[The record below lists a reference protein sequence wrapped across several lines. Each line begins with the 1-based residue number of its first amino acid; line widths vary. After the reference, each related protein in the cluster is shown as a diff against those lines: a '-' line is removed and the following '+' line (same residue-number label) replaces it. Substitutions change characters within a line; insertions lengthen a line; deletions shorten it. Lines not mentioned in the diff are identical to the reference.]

1 MPMQSVRNVYRSEY
15 NGSEVVVYEVDEVVQ
30 SMSFTEEKKRNDL
43 VLEYTQCMCDA
54 AEEKKECRDML
65 VIGSA
70 GYSIPKYMIS
80 RHPDLRMDVVDLDET
95 AEETA
100 REYFY
105 LDDLYKTYGTER
117 LSTITAEGREYM
129 ETCGKQYDIIMLD
142 AFIGE
147 LPAFTLFT
155 KEGLGC
161 AKKCLKKGGW
171 IIANLPGMIE
181 TEDFPLTYDF
191 AHTFV
196 QEFSYVS
203 LLMQKSYQSEDECN
217 YILIASDAPVF
228 FDGQMYLDMQWGNT
242 LEDADIPV
250 LLEEYED

>member
-30 SMSFTEEKKRNDL
+30 SMSFTDEEKRNDL

-54 AEEKKECRDML
+54 AEKKNECRDML

-80 RHPDLRMDVVDLDET
+80 RHADVRMDVVDLDET

-105 LDDLYKTYGTER
+105 LNELYATYGTER
-117 LSTITAEGREYM
+117 LATITAEGREYM

-147 LPAFTLFT
+147 LPAFSLFT
-155 KEGLGC
+155 AEGL
-161 AKKCLKKGGW
+161 AAEKKCLKKGGW

-191 AHTFV
+191 VHTFA
-196 QEFSYVS
+196 QKFSFVS
-203 LLMQKSYQSEDECN
+203 LLRQESFSSEDECN
-217 YILIASDAPVF
+217 YIVIASDEPVMF
-228 FDGQMYLDMQWGNT
+228 EDQLYFDAQWGNT
-242 LEDADIPV
+242 LEDADIPF
-250 LLEEYED
+250 LLREYE